1 MEAKPSE
8 AHAYRRSPTGTQCG
22 SHRPRR
28 RRRRKRGRACGPGSG
43 GVSKGCMVGGWG
55 GIRRNKEQHKSY
67 VAKNTGAFS
76 QSSTGRGHTAILGS
90 RVLNQ
95 DHYIGQGWRK
105 QREACKCNTARRAPA
120 FLGLQ
125 RVHGKT
131 QAGANTIHASPW
143 ARSAQPQDPQLPA
156 NTKEWKMPRFTH
168 EGPANTGS
176 VKPRDT
182 STGVRLHAKQ
192 PSSVKLTLRFQTSS
206 DGVV

>member
-76 QSSTGRGHTAILGS
+76 QSSTGRGHTTILGS

-95 DHYIGQGWRK
+95 GHHIRQGWRRR
-105 QREACKCNTARRAPA
+105 REACKCNTARRAPA
-120 FLGLQ
+120 FGAWASTCPW
-125 RVHGKT
+125 KN
-131 QAGANTIHASPW
+131 ASCGANTIHASPW
-143 ARSAQPQDPQLPA
+143 ARSAQPQDPQLPT
-156 NTKEWKMPRFTH
+156 NTKEWNKAPIHTRRACQHRLCEALRHIHECVFTPNNH
-168 EGPANTGS
+168 
-176 VKPRDT
+176 
-182 STGVRLHAKQ
+182 L
-192 PSSVKLTLRFQTSS
+192 L
-206 DGVV
+206 